1 MSWGART
8 MGIDIR
14 MQIAIRQNEHSQSN
28 GLRQPLNQ
36 ILTGRDL
43 GILLGPLVTMRS
55 RQSLDHLVFVRI
67 AKVGNAVSRRI
78 QLGQIILGLFTRRLG
93 RFDNPVASALDSV
106 I

>member
-1 MSWGART
+1 MSWDART

-28 GLRQPLNQ
+28 VLRQPLNQ

-43 GILLGPLVTMRS
+43 GILLRPFLAMRP

-67 AKVGNAVSRRI
+67 AKVGNAVSRWI
-78 QLGQIILGLFTRRLG
+78 QLGQIILRLFTRRLG
-93 RFDNPVASALDSV
+93 RFNNPVASALDR
-106 I
+106 II